1 MQTIAAG
8 ELGGAAM
15 LDLMPDG
22 GPRREF
28 VGYTAGDAFAVGL
41 TCGGELE
48 VHIELQETPWT

>member
-1 MQTIAAG
+1 
-8 ELGGAAM
+8 M